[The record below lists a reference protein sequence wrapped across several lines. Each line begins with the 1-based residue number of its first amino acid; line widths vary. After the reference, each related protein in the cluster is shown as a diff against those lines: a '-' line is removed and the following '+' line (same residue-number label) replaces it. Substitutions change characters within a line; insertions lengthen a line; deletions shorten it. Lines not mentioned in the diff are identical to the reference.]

1 MKHFLHIGSVYRK
14 WLRAWFIFFAWP
26 VAAQEISLAGNW
38 YYALDSL
45 DQGLHNQWQFR
56 KLNQVILLPGSLNTN
71 NIGDKVGINTRWTAS
86 IYDSSFFFQPRLE
99 KYRQPDDF
107 RIPFWLSPL
116 KYYCGPAWYQK
127 EIVIPP
133 TATGTHWQ
141 LLIERTHIGSRV
153 WLDGISLGE
162 GMNSLAA
169 PHIYQLPL
177 VKPGKHLL
185 SIRIDNRLQNAEV
198 GQDSHSVSDHTQGNW
213 NGLIGKIVLQPVSA
227 LSIQQLQVY
236 PVASQKS
243 IRVECLLKNNGTQL
257 LQSNLRYQV
266 KGNNGVVASREINNI
281 QLKAG
286 DTSTI
291 VQWISLGDDARLWDE
306 FDPFLYQLQV
316 TTSQESKSISFGL
329 RDVKVSGRSILVNN
343 RPVFFR
349 GNLNNC
355 EFPLTGFPPMDTNSW
370 LKLMR
375 TLKESG
381 INHIR
386 FHSWCPP
393 DAAFTAADI
402 LGIYLQ
408 PEAPTWPNHGVSLG
422 DNRFIDQYIFAETN
436 RMMEQYG
443 NHPSFLMLAA
453 GNEPAGKNQV
463 DYLTRFIRYWK
474 EKDPRRIYTGASV
487 ATSWPLVPENEYMV
501 KSGARG
507 LNWAN
512 NAPSS
517 IDDYSLTVEKYK
529 VPFITHE
536 QGQWCVF
543 PDFSE
548 IPKYKAAYRARNFE
562 LFRDD
567 LREQGMLGDAKKMM
581 MASGKLQALC
591 YKMEIERSL
600 RTPNLSGFQLLGL
613 QDFPGQGTALVGVLN
628 AFYGEKGYITKK
640 EFSRFCNSTVPL
652 LKLSKF
658 TWMNH
663 ETLTAEALLFHY
675 GQKVLVLPKMKWE
688 MLDPSGKIRQ
698 QGIFEPRLVPTGSTS
713 SIGRLSIDLG
723 NINKAG
729 QFTIRLQVMGTNW
742 MNEWPVW
749 VYPSL
754 LPSSEVQGVYT
765 TDTLDEK
772 AEKILSSG
780 GKVLLLLN
788 GKVKKG
794 KEVIQAFTP
803 VFWNTSWFKMRPPH
817 TLGLL
822 MDPSHPVWKDFP
834 TEYHSNLQWWE
845 LANGAQVM
853 HLEKLPSSLQPLIRS
868 IDTWFMNRRLAML
881 FEVKVNGG
889 RLMVCSADINS
900 NLEKRPVARQLA
912 YSIRKYM
919 AGEDFN
925 PQLSVTVGQIRELVT
940 HESEFIFDAFTR
952 GTPDELKPV
961 KQ

>member
-1 MKHFLHIGSVYRK
+1 MLRKAVLFFWLFLFLKITGLS
-14 WLRAWFIFFAWP
+14 
-26 VAAQEISLAGNW
+26 QSSDISLAGTW
-38 YYALDSL
+38 RFAIDSS
-45 DQGLHNQWQFR
+45 DAGIREQWFTRRLSASIQ
-56 KLNQVILLPGSLNTN
+56 LPGSMNSN
-71 NIGDKVGINTRWTAS
+71 NLGMKVGIHTQWTAS
-86 IYDSSFFFQPRLE
+86 IYDSSFFFQTRFL
-99 KYRQPDDF
+99 KYRQPEDY
-107 RIPFWLSPL
+107 RIPCWLTPL

-133 TATGTHWQ
+133 SASVSHWQ
-141 LLIERTHIGSRV
+141 LMIERTHIASSV

-162 GMNSLAA
+162 GMNSLAG
-169 PHIYQLPL
+169 PHIYQLP
-177 VKPGKHLL
+177 VIKPGKHLL
-185 SIRIDNRLQNAEV
+185 TIRIDNRLQNAEV

-213 NGLIGKIVLQPVSA
+213 NGMIGRIVLQPVPV
-227 LSIQQLQVY
+227 LNIQQLQVY
-236 PVASQKS
+236 PVAAQKS
-243 IRVECLLKNNGTQL
+243 IRVECLLKNNGTQPV
-257 LQSNLRYQV
+257 QSYLRYQV
-266 KGNNGVVASREINNI
+266 KGDKGGVINREISKI
-281 QLKAG
+281 QLNAG
-286 DTSTI
+286 DTATI

-306 FDPFLYQLQV
+306 FDPYLYQLQIK
-316 TTSQESKSISFGL
+316 TNQESRTTSFGL
-329 RDVKVSGRSILVNN
+329 RDVKVSGRTILVNN

-355 EFPLTGFPPMDTNSW
+355 EFPLTGYPPMDTDSW

-375 TLKESG
+375 TLKEAG

-393 DAAFTAADI
+393 EAAFAAADI

-408 PEAPTWPNHGVSLG
+408 PEAPTWPNHGITLG
-422 DNRFIDQYIFAETN
+422 DDRFIDQYIFTETN

-463 DYLTRFIRYWK
+463 TYLTRFIRYWK

-512 NAPSS
+512 TPPSS
-517 IDDYSLTVEKYK
+517 IDDYALTVEKYQ

-536 QGQWCVF
+536 QGQWCAF
-543 PDFSE
+543 PDLSE
-548 IPKYKAAYRARNFE
+548 ISKYKGAYRARNFE

-567 LREQGMLGDAKKMM
+567 LREQGMLGEAKKMM

-628 AFYGEKGYITKK
+628 AFYGEKGYISKK
-640 EFSRFCNSTVPL
+640 EFNRFCNSTVPL

-675 GQKVLVLPKMKWE
+675 GKKDLIQPKMKWE
-688 MLDPSGKIRQ
+688 MLDPSGKVMQ
-698 QGIFEPRLVPTGSTS
+698 QGVFEPQLVPIGSTTA
-713 SIGRLSIDLG
+713 IDRLTIELG
-723 NINKAG
+723 NISKAG

-754 LPSSEVQGVYT
+754 LPSTATEEVYT

-772 AEKILSSG
+772 TEKILSSG

-794 KEVIQAFTP
+794 REVIQAFTP

-822 MDPSHPVWKDFP
+822 MDPVHPVWKNFP

-853 HLEKLPSSLQPLIRS
+853 HLEKLPPDLQPLIRS

-889 RLMVCSADINS
+889 QLMVCSADISS
-900 NLEKRPVARQLA
+900 NLERRPVARQLA

-919 AGEDFN
+919 TGNDFK
-925 PQLSVTVGQIRELVT
+925 PQLSVTVNQIRELVT
-940 HESEFIFDAFTR
+940 HESAFIFDAFTR

>member
-1 MKHFLHIGSVYRK
+1 MFFGLFLFLKTTGLS
-14 WLRAWFIFFAWP
+14 
-26 VAAQEISLAGNW
+26 QSGDISLSATWRFAMDSTDAGIRE
-38 YYALDSL
+38 
-45 DQGLHNQWQFR
+45 QWFT
-56 KLNQVILLPGSLNTN
+56 KLLSGSIQLPGSMNSN
-71 NIGDKVGINTRWTAS
+71 NLGVKVGIHTQWTAS
-86 IYDSSFFFQPRLE
+86 IYDSSFFFQPRFL
-99 KYRQPDDF
+99 KYRQPDDY
-107 RIPFWLSPL
+107 RIPCWLTPL
-116 KYYCGPAWYQK
+116 KYYSGPAWYQK
-127 EIVIPP
+127 EIVIPSM
-133 TATGTHWQ
+133 AAGRQWQ
-141 LLIERTHIGSRV
+141 LYIERTHIGSLA
-153 WLDGISLGE
+153 WMDGVSLGN
-162 GMNSLAA
+162 GQNSLATA
-169 PHIYQLPL
+169 HIYSLPVL
-177 VKPGKHLL
+177 KPGKHLL
-185 SIRIDNRLQNAEV
+185 TIRIDNRLQNAEV

-213 NGLIGKIVLQPVSA
+213 NGIIGRIVLQPVPE
-227 LSIQQLQVY
+227 LSIQQVQIY
-236 PVASQKS
+236 PDAAQKQ
-243 IRVECLLKNNGTQL
+243 IRVECLLKNNGSQTVKSYL
-257 LQSNLRYQV
+257 KYRV
-266 KGNNGVVASREINNI
+266 KGDKGMLINREINDI
-281 QLKAG
+281 QLNAG
-286 DTSTI
+286 DTTTI
-291 VQWISLGDDARLWDE
+291 VQWIALGKDARLWDE
-306 FDPFLYQLQV
+306 FDPYLYQLQV
-316 TTSQESKSISFGL
+316 MTHQHSKTYSFGL

-355 EFPLTGFPPMDTNSW
+355 EFPLTGFPPMDTASW
-370 LKLMR
+370 MKLML
-375 TLKESG
+375 TLREAG

-408 PEAPTWPNHGVSLG
+408 PEAPTWPNHGITLG

-463 DYLTRFIRYWK
+463 PYLTQFIRYWK

-512 NAPSS
+512 SPPSS
-517 IDDYSLTVEKYK
+517 ADDYALTVEKYQ
-529 VPFITHE
+529 VPFIQHE

-548 IPKYKAAYRARNFE
+548 ISKYKGAYRARNFE

-567 LREQGMLGDAKKMM
+567 LREQGLLGEAKKMM

-600 RTPNLSGFQLLGL
+600 RTPHLAGFQLLGL

-628 AFYGEKGYITKK
+628 AFYGEKGYISKK

-658 TWMNH
+658 TWMNQ
-663 ETLTAEALLFHY
+663 ETLTADALLFHY
-675 GQKVLVLPKMKWE
+675 GKKELTQLKLHWSMR
-688 MLDPSGKIRQ
+688 DQSGKIIRQ
-698 QGIFEPRLVPTGSTS
+698 GLFEPPTVPTGSTT
-713 SIGRLSIDLG
+713 SIGRLTIELG
-723 NINKAG
+723 NIKTAG
-729 QFTIRLQVMGTNW
+729 QFTIRLQVMGTSW

-749 VYPSL
+749 VYPST
-754 LPSSEVQGVYT
+754 LPSTETQELYT

-794 KEVIQAFTP
+794 REVIQAFTP

-822 MDPSHPVWKDFP
+822 MDPAHPVWKNFP

-845 LANGAQVM
+845 IANGAQVM
-853 HLEKLPSSLQPLIRS
+853 HLEKLPPTLQPLIRS

-889 RLMVCSADINS
+889 RLMVCSADISS
-900 NLEKRPVARQLA
+900 NLEQRPVARQLA
-912 YSIRKYM
+912 YSIRNYM
-919 AGEDFN
+919 SGELFK
-925 PQLSVTVGQIRELVT
+925 PQLSVSVNQIRELVT
-940 HESEFIFDAFTR
+940 NESEFVFDAFTK